1 MRRPEDFKHSSV
13 QLDDVRIHYVREGSG
28 PPLVLLHGWPGFW
41 WEWRKVI
48 GPLAESYDV
57 IVPDLRGFGDSE
69 KTDLDD
75 VSKYSADV
83 LMNDQG
89 EFLDALGLSQVYL
102 VGHDWGGIV
111 AHKFLRK
118 HPERVVKAAIFNP
131 ITPNYGASSGEYVE
145 EDWYFLFHQLD
156 MALKLV
162 SLNRES
168 RRLYYKHFLDH
179 WSYQAPLL
187 TEDELEIFVDNYMKP
202 GNVHGGFNVDRANF
216 APDSKSWTELDM
228 ASSDLPVTM
237 LWGVADP
244 VVPPAVADI
253 EKFYSN
259 YTMELVDD
267 CGHFMMLE
275 RPDLVIDRIKRDFH

>member
-1 MRRPEDFKHSSV
+1 MRRPEDFKHDTV
-13 QLDDVRIHYVREGSG
+13 QLKEVQIHYVREGSG
-28 PPLVLLHGWPGFW
+28 APLLLLHGWPGFW
-41 WEWRKVI
+41 WEWRKVV

-69 KTDLDD
+69 KVDLPD

-83 LMNDQG
+83 LMEDQA
-89 EFLDALGLSQVYL
+89 EFLDALGLDQVYL

-131 ITPNYGASSGEYVE
+131 ITPSYGASSGAYVE

-156 MALKLV
+156 MALELV

-216 APDSKSWTELDM
+216 APDSQSWSDLDM

-244 VVPPAVADI
+244 VVPPAVDDI
-253 EKFYSN
+253 EKYYSN

-275 RPDLVIDRIKRDFH
+275 RPDLVIDRIKRDFQ